1 MRVSGVY
8 QGRLLGR
15 LLHRFAHLNERR
27 KVHHRVKAPRLQHIG
42 QHRPVRQDALHKLS
56 AQHRVAVA
64 AAQVVQGGHR
74 AAQLAQALDHVAA
87 DVAGTANN
95 KQPHTYKLP
104 QKMAIQ
110 QSGEYLINLSLNI
123 WILLKLFYTAKVY
136 LFKQFLFF

>member
-1 MRVSGVY
+1 
-8 QGRLLGR
+8 
-15 LLHRFAHLNERR
+15 
-27 KVHHRVKAPRLQHIG
+27 
-42 QHRPVRQDALHKLS
+42 
-56 AQHRVAVA
+56 
-64 AAQVVQGGHR
+64 
-74 AAQLAQALDHVAA
+74 VAA